1 LFRFSMTSLMRFMFL
16 LARSASDW
24 SVTSV
29 DQRFRSI
36 TFASSNTE
44 GSFNWPFSSIS
55 IMVGNTVDTVT
66 QSLNV
71 Y

>member
-1 LFRFSMTSLMRFMFL
+1 MFRFSMTSLMRFMFL

-55 IMVGNTVDTVT
+55 IMVAT
-66 QSLNV
+66 L
-71 Y
+71 